1 MVQDVTMRSPAE
13 RAGLRPYDVIVEVEG
28 RPVTSNQ
35 ALIQDISARQ
45 PGTVA
50 HLEVLREGRRQ
61 SMMIKLAER
70 PGREDGNGASAEPD
84 DASRPPARTGDAQ
97 PALGV
102 TVREL
107 DRAFLG
113 RLEIPESV
121 QGVFVARVDLTGA
134 ARQALRRGFVI
145 LEVNRKP
152 TPTVAEYQKIVDA
165 SKPGDILAFYC
176 YDPTVAQRSL
186 VTVVVD

>member
-1 MVQDVTMRSPAE
+1 MRS
-13 RAGLRPYDVIVEVEG
+13 R
-28 RPVTSNQ
+28 
-35 ALIQDISARQ
+35 
-45 PGTVA
+45 
-50 HLEVLREGRRQ
+50 
-61 SMMIKLAER
+61 
-70 PGREDGNGASAEPD
+70 
-84 DASRPPARTGDAQ
+84 
-97 PALGV
+97 ALGV

-165 SKPGDILAFYC
+165 SKPGDVLAFYC

>member
-1 MVQDVTMRSPAE
+1 M
-13 RAGLRPYDVIVEVEG
+13 
-28 RPVTSNQ
+28 
-35 ALIQDISARQ
+35 
-45 PGTVA
+45 
-50 HLEVLREGRRQ
+50 
-61 SMMIKLAER
+61 
-70 PGREDGNGASAEPD
+70 
-84 DASRPPARTGDAQ
+84 
-97 PALGV
+97 

-113 RLEIPESV
+113 RLEIPDSV

-165 SKPGDILAFYC
+165 SKPGDILAFYY